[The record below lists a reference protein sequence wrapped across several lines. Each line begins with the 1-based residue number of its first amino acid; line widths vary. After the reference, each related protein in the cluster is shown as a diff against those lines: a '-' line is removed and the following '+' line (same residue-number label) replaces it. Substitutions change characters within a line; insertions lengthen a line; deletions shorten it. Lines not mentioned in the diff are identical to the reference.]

1 MANTINNVNEVQVIN
16 NHGELVVSSRKVAE
30 DFGKDHAKVLRNI
43 EKHMED
49 LKATNPLLAWFME
62 TSYIDGK
69 GESRKEYL
77 MNRDGFALLVMSF
90 NNTRNVLEWKIK
102 YIEAFNRMEKQ
113 LKELS
118 APKTLD
124 GLFTI
129 DNIYMIVSKLKEEHD
144 GLMAKIATQNVTI
157 KNLEA
162 QVKNTMLLPETLEV
176 APDDDR
182 LYTVTDIGK
191 EFGLTARALNKLL
204 IEWNIQKCAG
214 AHYEVC
220 EGLDDSKF
228 VHYKYFQGH
237 KASMKWTG
245 SGRLLIHKRLKEH
258 GYNLVK

>member
-1 MANTINNVNEVQVIN
+1 
-16 NHGELVVSSRKVAE
+16 
-30 DFGKDHAKVLRNI
+30 
-43 EKHMED
+43 
-49 LKATNPLLAWFME
+49 
-62 TSYIDGK
+62 
-69 GESRKEYL
+69 

-102 YIEAFNRMEKQ
+102 YINAFNKMEEQ

-144 GLMAKIATQNVTI
+144 GLMAKIATKDSIIAGQNVTI

-182 LYTVTDIGK
+182 LYTI
-191 EFGLTARALNKLL
+191 LSL
-204 IEWNIQKCAG
+204 
-214 AHYEVC
+214 EV
-220 EGLDDSKF
+220 
-228 VHYKYFQGH
+228 V
-237 KASMKWTG
+237 
-245 SGRLLIHKRLKEH
+245 RLL
-258 GYNLVK
+258 